1 MKLLQGTKADEGYKG
16 DEDYV
21 YKLDRIPSDE
31 EVFQTIRESGRKI
44 RIGTKGD
51 SFFFSYDYRIFTIYW
66 YSFKGVA
73 ADGWHIDG
81 RIVAKNGYLTV
92 KKDLLELRKL

>member
-1 MKLLQGTKADEGYKG
+1 MDQYAEGHKSVMKLLQGTKADEGYKG

-44 RIGTKGD
+44 RIGQKEIPSSQLDTE
-51 SFFFSYDYRIFTIYW
+51 F
-66 YSFKGVA
+66 
-73 ADGWHIDG
+73 
-81 RIVAKNGYLTV
+81 
-92 KKDLLELRKL
+92 LRFIGILSRV